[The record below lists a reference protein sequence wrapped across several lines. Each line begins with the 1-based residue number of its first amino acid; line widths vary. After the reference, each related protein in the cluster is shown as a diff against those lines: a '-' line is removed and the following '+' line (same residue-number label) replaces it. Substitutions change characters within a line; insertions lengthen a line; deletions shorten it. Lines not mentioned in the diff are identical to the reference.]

1 MIKPGIDNLIKWITN
16 NGLIRW
22 SISTKE
28 SGSDNARIFES
39 NPDASREAE
48 LERMRAVLELST
60 NANLYVFGAVKEGKT
75 VGNFSERWNNIPDG
89 EAVAGLPPVQQV
101 QQPVVVEGT
110 ITKEEL
116 EIRIKKAIEEYQF
129 KLDKIKFEEEKKE
142 FRAEKKEFDDFKNG
156 AIGQIIER
164 AMPYLGKIMPLKQ
177 QQPVAAVAGVGDT
190 VVNAVPVQPVAAQ
203 GKTGCVED
211 ESDFT
216 DEEIDKLN
224 ELMEKYKAFDRDNY
238 LQVLEKLVTIATE
251 GKPIVIMNGMVK
263 LTYTEIRDML
273 LNME

>member
-39 NPDASREAE
+39 NPEAGREAE
-48 LERMRAVLELST
+48 LERMRSVLELST

-89 EAVAGLPPVQQV
+89 EAVAGLQQVQQV

-164 AMPYLGKIMPLKQ
+164 AMPYLGKLMPMKQ
-177 QQPVAAVAGVGDT
+177 QQPMAAVAGVGDT

-203 GKTGCVED
+203 GKTGGVE
-211 ESDFT
+211 EVFT
-216 DEEIDKLN
+216 DEEGDKLY
-224 ELMEKYKAFDRDNY
+224 ELMAKYKEFDRDNY
-238 LQVLEKLVTIATE
+238 LHVLEKLVTIATE

-263 LTYTEIRDML
+263 LTYTEIREML

>member
-39 NPDASREAE
+39 NPEAGREAE
-48 LERMRAVLELST
+48 LERMRSVLELST

-89 EAVAGLPPVQQV
+89 EAVAGLQPVQQV

-164 AMPYLGKIMPLKQ
+164 AMPYLGKLMPIKQ
-177 QQPVAAVAGVGDT
+177 QPMAAVAGVGDT

-203 GKTGCVED
+203 DKTGCVEE

-224 ELMEKYKAFDRDNY
+224 ELMEKYKAFDRENY

>member
-48 LERMRAVLELST
+48 LERMRSVLELST

-89 EAVAGLPPVQQV
+89 EAVAGLQPVQQV

-164 AMPYLGKIMPLKQ
+164 AMPYLGKLMPMKQ
-177 QQPVAAVAGVGDT
+177 QPMAAVAGVGDT
-190 VVNAVPVQPVAAQ
+190 VVNAVPVQPVAAAQ
-203 GKTGCVED
+203 GKTGCVE
-211 ESDFT
+211 EEGDFT

-263 LTYTEIRDML
+263 LTYNEIRDML
-273 LNME
+273 LKMD

>member
-39 NPDASREAE
+39 NPEASREAE
-48 LERMRAVLELST
+48 LERMRTVLELST

-164 AMPYLGKIMPLKQ
+164 AMPYLGKIMPLKP

-203 GKTGCVED
+203 GKTGGVE
-211 ESDFT
+211 EVFT
-216 DEEIDKLN
+216 DEEGDKLY
-224 ELMEKYKAFDRDNY
+224 ELMAKYKEFDRDNY

>member
-39 NPDASREAE
+39 NPEASREAE
-48 LERMRAVLELST
+48 LERMRSVLELST

-203 GKTGCVED
+203 GKTGCVE
-211 ESDFT
+211 EEVFT
-216 DEEIDKLN
+216 DEEGDKLYD
-224 ELMEKYKAFDRDNY
+224 LMAKYKKFDPDNF
-238 LQVLEKLVTIATE
+238 LNVLEKLVTIATE

>member
-39 NPDASREAE
+39 NPEASREAE
-48 LERMRAVLELST
+48 LERMRSVLELST

-89 EAVAGLPPVQQV
+89 EAVAGLQQVQQV

-190 VVNAVPVQPVAAQ
+190 VVNAAPVQPVAAAQ
-203 GKTGCVED
+203 GKTGGVE
-211 ESDFT
+211 EVFT
-216 DEEIDKLN
+216 DEEGDKLYD
-224 ELMEKYKAFDRDNY
+224 LMTKYKQFDPDNF
-238 LQVLEKLVTIATE
+238 LPVLEKLVTIATE
-251 GKPIVIMNGMVK
+251 NKPIVIMNGMIK
-263 LTYTEIRDML
+263 LTYPEIRDML
-273 LNME
+273 LNMD

>member
-39 NPDASREAE
+39 NPEASREAE
-48 LERMRAVLELST
+48 LERMRTVLELST

-164 AMPYLGKIMPLKQ
+164 AMPYLGKIMPLKP
-177 QQPVAAVAGVGDT
+177 QQPVAAVAGVGNT

-203 GKTGCVED
+203 GKTGGVE
-211 ESDFT
+211 EVFT
-216 DEEIDKLN
+216 DEEGDKLY
-224 ELMEKYKAFDRDNY
+224 ELMAKYKEFDRDNY

>member
-39 NPDASREAE
+39 NPEASREAE
-48 LERMRAVLELST
+48 LERMRTVLELST
-60 NANLYVFGAVKEGKT
+60 NANLYVFGAIKEGKT

-164 AMPYLGKIMPLKQ
+164 AMPYLGKIMPLKSQ
-177 QQPVAAVAGVGDT
+177 HPVAAVAGVGDT

-203 GKTGCVED
+203 GKTGGVE
-211 ESDFT
+211 EVFT
-216 DEEIDKLN
+216 DEEGDKLY
-224 ELMEKYKAFDRDNY
+224 ELMAKYKEFDRDNY